1 MVTAGLISTVVH
13 PDTSRQGGLLDFAVM
28 DTLTHALSGALL
40 ARATEPAS
48 PRADQLPRRTRMWIG
63 FWAAAFPDSDFIVR
77 FIDPLTYLIT
87 HRGITH
93 SVVMLPLWAL
103 VLAFVFMWIMRKK
116 YSWRAFVGVCAL
128 GIAAH
133 IAGDVITAFGTMIFA
148 PLSDWRAQLPVTFI
162 IDPYFTGILIAGL
175 IAAAVWKD
183 TRRPAVVGLAVLAGY
198 IGFQG
203 VLHQRAVAVGEA
215 YAASHGLKT
224 AEVFAVPQPFS
235 PFNWMLVVEHGND
248 YHLSYVSLVRREL
261 PEALPDDTFWLR
273 RVNASYF
280 PADKAAW
287 FQVPRYGETPM
298 EAALAEKLWHSET
311 FARFRRFALFP
322 AVYRVDTGRE
332 KTCVWFNDLRFALI
346 GRDMPFRYGACQG
359 VADMAWKV
367 FRLSNDDNGRE
378 ILDAIRV
385 EG

>member
-13 PDTSRQGGLLDFAVM
+13 PDASRQGGLLDFAVM

-148 PLSDWRAQLPVTFI
+148 PLSDWRAQLPATFI

-215 YAASHGLKT
+215 YADSHGLKT
-224 AEVFAVPQPFS
+224 AEVSAVPQPFS

-287 FQVPRYGETPM
+287 SRIPRYGQAPA
-298 EAALAEKLWHSET
+298 EAALAEKVWHSDA
-311 FARFRRFALFP
+311 FARFRRFAL
-322 AVYRVDTGRE
+322 
-332 KTCVWFNDLRFALI
+332 LI
-346 GRDMPFRYGACQG
+346 
-359 VADMAWKV
+359 
-367 FRLSNDDNGRE
+367 
-378 ILDAIRV
+378 IRK
-385 EG
+385 

>member
-1 MVTAGLISTVVH
+1 
-13 PDTSRQGGLLDFAVM
+13 M

-40 ARATEPAS
+40 ARATEPKE
-48 PRADQLPRRTRMWIG
+48 PRPDQLPRRTRMWIG

-103 VLAFVFMWIMRKK
+103 GLTFVFMWISKKK

-133 IAGDVITAFGTMIFA
+133 IVGDVITAFGTMIFA
-148 PLSDWRAQLPVTFI
+148 PLSDWRAQLPATFI

-183 TRRPAVVGLAVLAGY
+183 TRRPAVIGLAMLAGY

-203 VLHQRAVAVGEA
+203 ILHHRAVAVGEA
-215 YAASHGLKT
+215 YAASRGLKA
-224 AEVFAVPQPFS
+224 AEVSAVPQPFS
-235 PFNWMLVVEHGND
+235 PFNWMLVVEHDNN
-248 YHLSYVSLVRREL
+248 YHLSYVSLVRQER
-261 PEALPDDTFWLR
+261 PDVLLDDAFWLR
-273 RVNASYF
+273 RVNAAYF
-280 PADKAAW
+280 PVDQAAW

-298 EAALAEKLWHSET
+298 EVALAEKVWHSET
-311 FARFRRFALFP
+311 FARYRRFALFP
-322 AVYRVDTGRE
+322 AVYRVDAARDR
-332 KTCVWFNDLRFALI
+332 TCVWFNDLRFALV
-346 GRDMPFRYGACQG
+346 GRDMPFRYGACRER
-359 VADMAWKV
+359 VDSPWTMY
-367 FRLSNDDNGRE
+367 RLLDDGNGRE

>member
-1 MVTAGLISTVVH
+1 
-13 PDTSRQGGLLDFAVM
+13 M

-48 PRADQLPRRTRMWIG
+48 PRADQLPRRARMWVG

-77 FIDPLTYLIT
+77 FIDPLTYLTT

-93 SVVMLPLWAL
+93 SVAMLPLWAL
-103 VLAFVFMWIMRKK
+103 VLAVAFMWILRKK
-116 YSWRAFVGVCAL
+116 YSWRAFVGVIAL
-128 GIAAH
+128 GIGVH
-133 IAGDVITAFGTMIFA
+133 IVGDVITAFGTMIFA

-175 IAAAVWKD
+175 IAAAVWQD
-183 TRRPAVVGLAVLAGY
+183 TRRPAVIGLAVLAGY

-203 VLHQRAVAVGEA
+203 LLHQRAVAVGAA
-215 YAASHGLKT
+215 YAASHGLKET
-224 AEVFAVPQPFS
+224 EISAVPQPFS
-235 PFNWMLVVEHGND
+235 PFNWMLVVEEGNT
-248 YHLSYVSLVRREL
+248 YHLSYVSLVRREP
-261 PEALPDDTFWLR
+261 PEALPDDAFWLR

-280 PADKAAW
+280 PVDQAAW
-287 FQVPRYGETPM
+287 FRIPRYGEAPM
-298 EAALAEKLWHSET
+298 EAALAETVWRSET

-322 AVYRVDTGRE
+322 AVYRVDAAHDR
-332 KTCVWFNDLRFALI
+332 TCVWFNDLRFALV
-346 GRDMPFRYGACQG
+346 GRGMPFRYGACQG
-359 VADMAWKV
+359 GADTAWKV